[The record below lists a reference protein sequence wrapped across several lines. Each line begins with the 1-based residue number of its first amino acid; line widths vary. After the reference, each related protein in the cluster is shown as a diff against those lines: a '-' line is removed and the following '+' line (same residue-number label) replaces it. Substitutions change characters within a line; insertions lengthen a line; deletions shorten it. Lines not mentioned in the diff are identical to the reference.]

1 MPNASRS
8 FYVFLIACWLSL
20 GLLCA
25 GSASCNAA
33 TG

>member
-20 GLLCA
+20 GLYALA
-25 GSASCNAA
+25 AQAA
-33 TG
+33 TQPPA